1 MICEVKQSAYKCY
14 FYITFTTP
22 DHWFVPV
29 SCSPAVNLLDSRSV
43 IGDLG
48 WVAYPKNGVSSTHL
62 PVSQH
67 SELRAGLGEHLKV
80 SNSLDGRKD
89 SFKVKNNRTWQVR
102 HRERGSTR
110 GQRQT
115 EKKGKPFFFL
125 KEAQRHTKPAVVIS
139 LWHSECNLFLSSQPI
154 GKPTEQFVEF

>member
-1 MICEVKQSAYKCY
+1 MIIALMVFSDFIVWHNTSTPHFYIHRFMCILSILITIWFDPIWILWAFLSLVLTLSLCCVEWYY
-14 FYITFTTP
+14 FYTTFPAP
-22 DHWFVPV
+22 DHWLVPV

-67 SELRAGLGEHLKV
+67 FELRAGLGEHLKV

-89 SFKVKNNRTWQVR
+89 SFKVKNNRTWR
-102 HRERGSTR
+102 
-110 GQRQT
+110 
-115 EKKGKPFFFL
+115 
-125 KEAQRHTKPAVVIS
+125 A
-139 LWHSECNLFLSSQPI
+139 
-154 GKPTEQFVEF
+154 

>member
-1 MICEVKQSAYKCY
+1 MILWERTTNVICEVKQSAYKCY

-22 DHWFVPV
+22 DHWLVPV

-89 SFKVKNNRTWQVR
+89 SFKVKNNRTWQAR
-102 HRERGSTR
+102 HREREGVR
-110 GQRQT
+110 EVRDKQRRR
-115 EKKGKPFFFL
+115 ESPFFFS
-125 KEAQRHTKPAVVIS
+125 KRGTKT
-139 LWHSECNLFLSSQPI
+139 H
-154 GKPTEQFVEF
+154 